1 MESTVF
7 DSFKSCMNSSL
18 IMPHSTLSFSIQILG
33 FLKITTNKN
42 VGILCFGMIQKK
54 ELFYCMS
61 NFYYELISYCL

>member
-42 VGILCFGMIQKK
+42 VGIFFRNDPEKGALLLHVKFLLRID
-54 ELFYCMS
+54 F
-61 NFYYELISYCL
+61 I